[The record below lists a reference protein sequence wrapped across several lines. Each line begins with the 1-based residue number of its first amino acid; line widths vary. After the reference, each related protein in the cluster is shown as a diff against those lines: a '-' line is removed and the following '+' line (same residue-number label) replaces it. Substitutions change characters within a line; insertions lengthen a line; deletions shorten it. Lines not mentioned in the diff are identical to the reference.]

1 MGKRILCIFA
11 LCILAVCLFAVP
23 ALADWREV
31 LPPEDFPIKDHC
43 GADHAGGA
51 WRHTWLDGVSDLAPI
66 SEVNLPGTH
75 DSGQY
80 ACSWLQFGFG
90 KTQADDDDFTS
101 QCLQGIRF
109 FDVRVCAPGVPYDK
123 NGWFSMCICHGDLA
137 AGKSKDDDTAQQL
150 IYDLTKLV

>member
-1 MGKRILCIFA
+1 MGKRILWLFA
-11 LCILAVCLFAVP
+11 LCLLAVCFFVVP

-31 LPPEDFPIKDHC
+31 LPPEDFYINDHC

-51 WRHTWLDGVSDLAPI
+51 WRHTWLEGVSDLAPI

-80 ACSWLQFGFG
+80 CCTWMQMGFG
-90 KTQADDDDFTS
+90 KTQADDDDFTN

-109 FDVRVCAPGVPYDK
+109 FDVRVCEPQDQWK
-123 NGWFSMCICHGDLA
+123 KTGWFSMPICHGPFA
-137 AGKSKDDDTAQQL
+137 AGKSKNDNSVQ
-150 IYDLTKLV
+150 